1 MPYFLDCPGCHKRFQ
16 LASDPAGKRVRCR
29 ACVAVVK
36 APPAEE
42 PPDDQDDAE
51 PPPRRKGQ
59 PRRSANWFRVPVLL
73 LLVGYFPLLAW
84 LCLSAGA
91 AAAFLL
97 WWGVV
102 HLRGEEDLDMLVGA
116 AALALGGFVGMTA
129 LHVAWGLHALFRKAD
144 DKDDL
149 EFELPKQW
157 QKGLADLVRR
167 VADERGL
174 PAPDVIRLHAA
185 DVAHVYEDRRGRTV
199 LVIGGVAVAA
209 LSQRALA
216 GVIAH
221 ELGHCGGGD
230 TGLSRVAARWHRV
243 MGQLERQFWGRRWYR
258 INPLAWVIR
267 LYHFIYV
274 LLWYAN
280 MRQQEY
286 AADRHE
292 VAHVGKEKAAAALT
306 LVTVLHEME
315 WTELGAVAEACVE
328 TNQPMEQIFAEQV
341 RRIRVAGPS
350 DWEAAL
356 RRALR
361 ATTGWYDSHPSLS
374 DRLKA
379 LRVSPRKA
387 LRLAMDLSG
396 EPATAL
402 FANWPVVEK
411 FLTDRVMDIVR
422 ENYLARQEC
431 EAIVH
436 AIARQMGGRG

>member
-1 MPYFLDCPGCHKRFQ
+1 MPYFLDCPGCHKRFR
-16 LASDPAGKRVRCR
+16 LPSDPAGKRVHCR
-29 ACVAVVK
+29 ACGAVVQ
-36 APPAEE
+36 APPPEV
-42 PPDDQDDAE
+42 PDDEPDDAE
-51 PPPRRKGQ
+51 PSRRRKARPRQ
-59 PRRSANWFRVPVLL
+59 PGNWCRVPVLL
-73 LLVGYFPLLAW
+73 LLVGYFPLLTM
-84 LCLSAGA
+84 LCLSAGVLA
-91 AAAFLL
+91 VALL
-97 WWGVV
+97 WWGVAR
-102 HLRGEEDLDMLVGA
+102 LGGEDDFARIVSP
-116 AALALGGFVGMTA
+116 AALVLGGFLGLTA
-129 LHVAWGLHALFRKAD
+129 LHVAWGLHALFRRTD

-174 PAPDVIRLHAA
+174 PEPDVIRLHAA
-185 DVAHVYEDRRGRTV
+185 DVAKVYEDRRGRTV

-216 GVIAH
+216 GIVAH

-230 TGLSRVAARWHRV
+230 TGLSREAARWHRV

-258 INPLAWVIR
+258 VNPLAWVIR

-274 LLWYAN
+274 LFWYAN

-292 VAHVGKEKAAAALT
+292 VAHVGKEKAAAALM
-306 LVTVLHEME
+306 LVTLLYEME

-328 TNQPMEQIFAEQV
+328 TNQPMDRIFAEQV

-356 RRALR
+356 RKALR
-361 ATTGWYDSHPSLS
+361 TATGWYDSHPCLA
-374 DRLKA
+374 DRLRA
-379 LRVSPRKA
+379 IRVSPKKA

-396 EPATAL
+396 APATAL

-411 FLTDRVMDIVR
+411 FLTDRIMDIVR

-436 AIARQMGGRG
+436 AIARQMEGRG